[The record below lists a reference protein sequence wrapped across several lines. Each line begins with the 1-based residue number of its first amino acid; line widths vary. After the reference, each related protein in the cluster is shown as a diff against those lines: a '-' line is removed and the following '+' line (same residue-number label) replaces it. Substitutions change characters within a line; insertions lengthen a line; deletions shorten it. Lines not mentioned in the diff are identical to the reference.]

1 MLCAVQA
8 GTVVVPTWVG
18 PTVAVA
24 LVVIALAFVVIGL
37 VALLAARQV
46 QDSSRILSDAVGRL
60 EAEALPALRRLRKLA
75 KDGRTM
81 TKALRTEA
89 VSWAQTSQSV
99 RERVE
104 SGTQRIEDH
113 LVDLDTLY
121 ETVYAEVEDTAIG
134 LAATLKTARGSTRL
148 LRPLSRWW
156 RRRRR

>member
-1 MLCAVQA
+1 MLLAIQA
-8 GTVVVPTWVG
+8 GTVVAPTWVG
-18 PTVAVA
+18 PTVALS
-24 LVVIALAFVVIGL
+24 LVVIALAFVAIAL

-46 QDSSRILSDAVGRL
+46 QDSSRILSEAVGRL

-75 KDGRTM
+75 KDGRAM
-81 TKALRTEA
+81 TKALRGEA
-89 VSWAQTSQSV
+89 ESWADTSHTV

-104 SGTQRIEDH
+104 AGTQRIEDH

-121 ETVYAEVEDTAIG
+121 ETVYDEVEDTAIG

-148 LRPLSRWW
+148 LRPLARWW